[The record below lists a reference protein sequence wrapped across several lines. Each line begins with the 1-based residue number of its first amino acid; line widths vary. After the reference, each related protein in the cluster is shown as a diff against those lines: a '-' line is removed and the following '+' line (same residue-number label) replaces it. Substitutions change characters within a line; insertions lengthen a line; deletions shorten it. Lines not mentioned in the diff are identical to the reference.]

1 MNTLDSMLTLLVAD
15 DPRRSADRILTRLV
29 QIHQARGGAILRP
42 RQEQVEIWLSAGLSL
57 AAVGE
62 LPVRWAD
69 HRQQVLAGKPVVEPG
84 FALIPCSS
92 ESEVVGVLYLAQPDG
107 LVVADAKVFGTA
119 IAQAVRAADAG
130 PVAARIPDV
139 SPTEETKLQL
149 LSLLERNEWNVA
161 KVARIMGVTR
171 RTVYMR
177 LASFGIERRH
187 VPKIYKKL
195 PSEG

>member
-1 MNTLDSMLTLLVAD
+1 MLTLLVAD

-42 RQEQVEIWLSAGLSL
+42 RQDVVEIWLSAGLRR
-57 AAVGE
+57 AAVAE

-69 HRQQVLAGKPVVEPG
+69 HRQLVLAGKPVVEPG
-84 FALIPCSS
+84 FALIPCAS

-107 LVVADAKVFGTA
+107 LVVSEARVFGTA

-130 PVAARIPDV
+130 PAAARIPDV

-195 PSEG
+195 PSEA